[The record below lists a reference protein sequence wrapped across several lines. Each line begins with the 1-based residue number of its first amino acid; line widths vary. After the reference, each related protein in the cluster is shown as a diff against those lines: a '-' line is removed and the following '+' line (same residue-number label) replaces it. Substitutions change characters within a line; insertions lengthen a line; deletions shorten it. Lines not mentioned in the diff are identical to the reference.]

1 MNTLGT
7 FVMVNDKLTRRN
19 EVVFGLESRAVR
31 FSDGFFE
38 SMRAFG
44 LEVPLLAFHYERI
57 IKAWDIYRFDS
68 EIPSIKTLANAIE
81 RLLKSNK
88 HFGSARVRLT
98 FYRSGEGLYL
108 PTKNQADW
116 YLETFASEDKE
127 FTLNTKGKQIGIY
140 SDLYKP
146 SHPFFNIKTN
156 QALIYTQA
164 AWWAHKNNLDDA
176 IILNEQQHLVEATSS
191 NIYICVGNVVYTPS
205 LTDGC
210 VHGVMRRFLVQEL
223 LPGLNIECK
232 ETSLTKQIL
241 LDADEI
247 FLSNA
252 VQGIQWVVG
261 FQNRRYF
268 NNISKKLVLHL
279 NKFLTNGTLKTYL
292 GL

>member
-7 FVMVNDKLTRRN
+7 FVIVNDKLTRRN

-44 LEVPLLAFHYERI
+44 LDVPLLAFHYERI
-57 IKAWDIYRFDS
+57 KKAWCIYRFDS
-68 EIPSIKTLANAIE
+68 EIPSIKTLSDAIE

-88 HFGSARVRLT
+88 HFGSARIRLT

-116 YLETFASEDKE
+116 YLETFASDDKE

-140 SDLYKP
+140 SDFYKP

-164 AWWAHKNNLDDA
+164 AWWAQINNLDDA
-176 IILNEQQHLVEATSS
+176 ILLNKQQCLIEATSS
-191 NIYICVGNVVYTPS
+191 NIFVCIGNIVYTPP

-210 VHGVMRRFLVQEL
+210 VNGVMRRFLIQEL
-223 LPGLNIECK
+223 FPSLDIEYK
-232 ETSLTKQIL
+232 EVSLTKQFL
-241 LDADEI
+241 LDADEV

-268 NNISKKLVLHL
+268 NSLAKKITQKL
-279 NKFLTNGTLKTYL
+279 NDFRLQS
-292 GL
+292 